1 MFSPDMFSDTFKE
14 TFGQMQKMQQAQQM
28 MQMFGGAAHQP
39 GLQLHG
45 GLGGAPYRTRMDKS
59 QVQCY
64 KCQKF
69 GHFAAECRSRGTGQ
83 VNSGADGTSL
93 ATQQGQVGAP
103 PSTGFTQEQLA
114 QLAQLV
120 GNPPATQPAQGNPPG
135 VNPEP
140 SDQRYRIPRS
150 GHSVPTSTTAPPPPP
165 PPPPQPAISLAD
177 INTRLEAMHDD
188 LLEDLGTKLTEL
200 ASDTDAT
207 FATVSKELRDAKATL
222 KSVQREATKL
232 QAAVKL
238 QADSFTQRIDSEIG
252 TNASEVRA
260 LRAELRKMQAEVQK
274 NSRLQTS
281 LKAGLDQTKKAYE
294 DLKRR
299 RSSVGAAATRTRR
312 RTSWGSAEPDPNV
325 RVGETEGWE
334 RTGDEDEAQPA
345 DQVQVDTPAAAA
357 AVLEQLA
364 TSPALPQRS
373 NSRSKRPSAKARE
386 ASDAD

>member
-1 MFSPDMFSDTFKE
+1 MFSPDMFSDSFKE

-28 MQMFGGAAHQP
+28 MQMFGAPQQAA
-39 GLQLHG
+39 LQLHG
-45 GLGGAPYRTRMDKS
+45 GLGGAPYRSRVDKS

-69 GHFAAECRSRGTGQ
+69 GHFAAECRSRGAVQ
-83 VNSGADGTSL
+83 ALSGADATGP
-93 ATQQGQVGAP
+93 ATQQSQPGPP

-120 GNPPATQPAQGNPPG
+120 GNPPAAQPAQGNPPN

-140 SDQRYRIPRS
+140 PGQRYRIPR
-150 GHSVPTSTTAPPPPP
+150 HEHFVPPSTTAPPPPP

-177 INTRLEAMHDD
+177 INTKLEAMHDD
-188 LLEDLGTKLTEL
+188 ILEDLGTKLTEL

-207 FATVSKELRDAKATL
+207 FASVKKELREAKATL
-222 KSVQREATKL
+222 KSVQKEATKL

-238 QADSFTQRIDSEIG
+238 QADSFNQRIDSEIG

-260 LRAELRKMQAEVQK
+260 LRAELRKMQAEMQK

-294 DLKRR
+294 ELKRR
-299 RSSVGAAATRTRR
+299 RSSVGSAVARSRR
-312 RTSWGSAEPDPNV
+312 RVSWGSAEPEPNV

-334 RTGDEDEAQPA
+334 RTGDEDEAQPEN
-345 DQVQVDTPAAAA
+345 QVEGDTPEAAE

-364 TSPALPQRS
+364 TTPALPQRS
-373 NSRSKRPSAKARE
+373 NPRSKKPSAKARE
-386 ASDAD
+386 AAQDA